1 MAVVDRLARLEEIK
15 LESGSHQNFEKGV
28 CAMELVSYLADE
40 PFSDHPKCVSPVV
53 GQFLRSWDDALDDEG
68 RQKLKPYL
76 ARAIS
81 TSSDGRDEERA
92 WLLTDWLVRVCAPAW
107 LEPAGV
113 KDSPAALRGLPPL
126 KRGRAGRHAPPTN
139 GKARERR
146 AAAGGGGRDGAR
158 DAARAAPGDAA
169 RAAARDAAGDA
180 ARDAARDAAG
190 AAARG
195 AAGDAARDAARAALE
210 PTKVELQASALELLD
225 KLVKPEIAA

>member
-53 GQFLRSWDDALDDEG
+53 GQFLRSWNDALDDEG

-92 WLLTDWLVRVCAPAW
+92 WLLTDWLLRVF
-107 LEPAGV
+107 
-113 KDSPAALRGLPPL
+113 
-126 KRGRAGRHAPPTN
+126 APP
-139 GKARERR
+139 GAGPSGVEGFPR
-146 AAAGGGGRDGAR
+146 APPAT
-158 DAARAAPGDAA
+158 P
-169 RAAARDAAGDA
+169 
-180 ARDAARDAAG
+180 
-190 AAARG
+190 
-195 AAGDAARDAARAALE
+195 
-210 PTKVELQASALELLD
+210 
-225 KLVKPEIAA
+225 

>member
-1 MAVVDRLARLEEIK
+1 MAVVDRLARLDEIK

-53 GQFLRSWDDALDDEG
+53 GQFLRSWNDALDDEG

-107 LEPAGV
+107 LELAGV
-113 KDSPAALRGLPPL
+113 KDSPAALRALPPL
-126 KRGRAGRHAPPTN
+126 TSAEAARSAQPTI
-139 GKARERR
+139 GKARQ
-146 AAAGGGGRDGAR
+146 D
-158 DAARAAPGDAA
+158 
-169 RAAARDAAGDA
+169 RAAARDAA
-180 ARDAARDAAG
+180 RD
-190 AAARG
+190 